1 MENSNCCSNHEGL
14 WKDKGD
20 MFKVLTLFLLI
31 TTIFMV
37 FKTIGAYKQNAFIGQ
52 EMQNVISFN
61 GHGEVTA
68 VADVATF
75 TFSVTEEAATTVK
88 AQDASAKKINAIMK
102 YLKDQ
107 GIEDKDIKTAGY
119 SVYPRYEYQNQPC
132 SQYYCPEGERTL
144 KGYEV
149 SQTITVK
156 VRETDNAGK
165 LLSGVGELG
174 ATNISGV
181 EFSIDDEEG
190 LKRDA
195 RKIAIEDAQK
205 QAEELADDLGV
216 NLVRIIGFNETGNYP
231 VYAMYD
237 KAMGMGGGPEIA
249 VAPEIPKGENTIT
262 SDITITYQ
270 IK

>member
-1 MENSNCCSNHEGL
+1 
-14 WKDKGD
+14 
-20 MFKVLTLFLLI
+20 
-31 TTIFMV
+31 
-37 FKTIGAYKQNAFIGQ
+37 
-52 EMQNVISFN
+52 
-61 GHGEVTA
+61 
-68 VADVATF
+68 
-75 TFSVTEEAATTVK
+75 
-88 AQDASAKKINAIMK
+88 MK